1 MRDYFIFYVLA
12 LLYVMMVP
20 IRHACNYAISAELA
34 FFYDDEPPQKHLQQR
49 CSFRHAYDTN

>member
-34 FFYDDEPPQKHLQQR
+34 FFYDDEPPPKTL
-49 CSFRHAYDTN
+49 ATEM